1 MAGTDPSVQI
11 RPWRCRLLV
20 TVVSAAAVVAA
31 SAASAAT
38 ELVWSATQ
46 SAATAGLR
54 TFDVAAAAIGVISLA
69 RPVRNDN
76 GDIF

>member
-1 MAGTDPSVQI
+1 
-11 RPWRCRLLV
+11 
-20 TVVSAAAVVAA
+20 
-31 SAASAAT
+31 
-38 ELVWSATQ
+38 VWSATQ